1 MKNKQSAAK
10 VQPTVKPSLAEML
23 KQKAESSN
31 SHRVS
36 IPIDNLLG
44 FDPENP
50 DCETVLIF
58 GTPRKVMRWNVTIDG
73 KNAIAVFQVGQIAR
87 LYQAIIEENLPE
99 GVSLSDAEQA
109 VVVLTDK
116 FTTDRRNQK
125 VANGSAGFLNLSP
138 LTVKNSTAV
147 ENVSGFQFA
156 E

>member
-1 MKNKQSAAK
+1 MAKKQTAAK

-23 KQKAESSN
+23 KQKAQSSN
-31 SHRVS
+31 SYRVS
-36 IPIDNLLG
+36 IPVNYLLE

-58 GTPRKVMRWNVTIDG
+58 GTPRKVMRWSVKVDG
-73 KNAIAVFQVGQIAR
+73 KDAVAVFQVGQIAR

-99 GVSLSDAEQA
+99 GVSLSDKEQA

-116 FTTDRRNQK
+116 FATDRRNQK
-125 VANGSAGFLNLSP
+125 VANGSAGFLNLTP
-138 LTVKNSTAV
+138 FTVKNSAAV
-147 ENVSGFQFA
+147 ETVSGFHFA

>member
-1 MKNKQSAAK
+1 MKNKVSAAK

-23 KQKAESSN
+23 KQKAQSSN
-31 SHRVS
+31 SFRVS
-36 IPIDNLLG
+36 IPVNYLLE

-58 GTPRKVMRWNVTIDG
+58 GTPRKVMRWNVQIDG
-73 KNAIAVFQVGQIAR
+73 KSAIAVFQVGQIAR
-87 LYQAIIEENLPE
+87 LYQAIIEESLPE

-116 FTTDRRNQK
+116 FATDRRNQK
-125 VANGSAGFLNLSP
+125 VANGSAGFLNLTP
-138 LTVKNSTAV
+138 FTVKNSAAV
-147 ENVSGFQFA
+147 ETVSGFQFA